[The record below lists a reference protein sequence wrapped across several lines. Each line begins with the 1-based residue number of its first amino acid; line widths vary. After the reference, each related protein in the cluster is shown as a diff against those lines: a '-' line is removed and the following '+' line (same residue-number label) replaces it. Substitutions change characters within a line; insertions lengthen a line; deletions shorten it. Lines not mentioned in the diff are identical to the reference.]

1 MEFDLLKAFCQLAKS
16 SNYRLASE
24 QLYITQSA
32 LTKKIQRLESNIGA
46 SLFSR
51 GRNGAEL
58 THAGKTLLADAQR
71 LVDSMQAFEQ
81 LSGSVIN
88 GTEGHLSIGF
98 GVSTY
103 HEAPKLIAAYKK
115 QQPNVRITLNDT
127 PSKQQTDGLLSH
139 ELDISFNRIPSSSD
153 LNSLTLFGDSLVLA
167 IHKDLL
173 KQVPNKGQ
181 LLYKGQLLCELPK
194 WPYLK
199 LAQHRGPGLDKQIQQ
214 YCLANNLD
222 LSKTQEADD
231 ILTLLALVSA
241 NIGFTIV
248 PSSAQQIS
256 NTKVEF
262 ITLQGEHAT
271 WPVGLIWNG
280 ESENPLRDRF
290 VKFVAKQIGSSLY
303 VSDSF

>member
-16 SNYRLASE
+16 GNYRLASE

-51 GRNGAEL
+51 GRHGAEL
-58 THAGKTLLADAQR
+58 THAGKTLLAEAQR
-71 LVDSMQAFEQ
+71 LVHSMQAFEQ
-81 LSGSVIN
+81 LSGSVVN
-88 GTEGHLSIGF
+88 GTQGHLNIGF

-103 HEAPKLIAAYKK
+103 HEAPKLIAAYK
-115 QQPNVRITLNDT
+115 QQYPEVHVTLNDT
-127 PSKQQTDGLLSH
+127 PSKQQTDELLSH
-139 ELDISFNRIPSSSD
+139 ELDISFNRIPDSSD
-153 LNSLTLFGDSLVLA
+153 LENLTLFNDSLVIA

-173 KQVPNKGQ
+173 KQAQGKAQV
-181 LLYKGQLLCELPK
+181 LSELSE

-199 LAQHRGPGLDKQIQQ
+199 LAQHRGPGLDRQIQQ
-214 YCLANNLD
+214 YCLANKID

-248 PSSAQQIS
+248 PSSAQFIS
-256 NTKVEF
+256 NTDVEF
-262 ITLQGEHAT
+262 IALEGEHAT

-280 ESENPLRDRF
+280 DSENPLRD
-290 VKFVAKQIGSSLY
+290 KFVEFVADQKGN
-303 VSDSF
+303 

>member
-16 SNYRLASE
+16 GNYRLASE

-32 LTKKIQRLESNIGA
+32 LTKKIQRLESNIGT

-81 LSGSVIN
+81 LSGSVVN
-88 GTEGHLSIGF
+88 GTQGHLNIGF

-103 HEAPKLIAAYKK
+103 HEAPKLIAAYKQ
-115 QQPNVRITLNDT
+115 QQPNVHVTLNDA
-127 PSKQQTDGLLSH
+127 PSKQQTDELLTH
-139 ELDISFNRIPSSSD
+139 ELDISFNRIASSSD
-153 LNSLTLFGDSLVLA
+153 LNSLTLFDDSLVIA

-173 KQVPNKGQ
+173 KQVPNKDQ
-181 LLYKGQLLCELPK
+181 VLSELPK

-256 NTKVEF
+256 NTNVEF
-262 ITLQGEHAT
+262 IALQGEHAT
-271 WPVGLIWNG
+271 WPVGLIWN
-280 ESENPLRDRF
+280 EQSENPLRDRF
-290 VKFVAKQIGSSLY
+290 VEFVAKQVGSGL
-303 VSDSF
+303 

>member
-16 SNYRLASE
+16 GNYRLASE

-58 THAGKTLLADAQR
+58 THAGKTLLAEAQR
-71 LVDSMQAFEQ
+71 LVDSMQAFQQ
-81 LSGSVIN
+81 LSGSVVN
-88 GTEGHLSIGF
+88 GTQGHLNIGF

-103 HEAPKLIAAYKK
+103 HEAPKLIAAYK
-115 QQPNVRITLNDT
+115 QQYPEVHVTLNDT
-127 PSKQQTDGLLSH
+127 PSKQQKDELLSH
-139 ELDISFNRIPSSSD
+139 ELDISFNRIPDSSD
-153 LNSLTLFGDSLVLA
+153 LNSLTLFDDSLVIA

-173 KQVPNKGQ
+173 KQAPNKDQ
-181 LLYKGQLLCELPK
+181 VLCELPK

-262 ITLQGEHAT
+262 IALQGKHAT

-280 ESENPLRDRF
+280 ESGNPLRDRF
-290 VKFVAKQIGSSLY
+290 VDFVAKQIGSSL
-303 VSDSF
+303 

>member
-16 SNYRLASE
+16 GNYRLASE

-58 THAGKTLLADAQR
+58 THAGKTLLAEAQR
-71 LVDSMQAFEQ
+71 LVHSMQAFEQ
-81 LSGSVIN
+81 LSDSVVN
-88 GTEGHLSIGF
+88 GTQGHLNIGF

-103 HEAPKLIAAYKK
+103 HEAPKLIATYK
-115 QQPNVRITLNDT
+115 QQYPDVHITLNDT
-127 PSKQQTDGLLSH
+127 PSKQQTDELSSH
-139 ELDISFNRIPSSSD
+139 DLDISFNRIPESSD
-153 LNSLTLFGDSLVLA
+153 LESLTLFNDSLVVA

-173 KQVPNKGQ
+173 KQAPSKNLVVS
-181 LLYKGQLLCELPK
+181 ELSK

-199 LAQHRGPGLDKQIQQ
+199 LTQHRGPGLDRQIQQ
-214 YCLANNLD
+214 YCLANKID

-248 PSSAQQIS
+248 PNSAQFIS
-256 NTKVEF
+256 NTDVAF
-262 ITLQGEHAT
+262 IALEGEYAT

-280 ESENPLRDRF
+280 KSENPLRDRF
-290 VKFVAKQIGSSLY
+290 VEFVANQKEN
-303 VSDSF
+303 

>member
-16 SNYRLASE
+16 GNYRLASE

-32 LTKKIQRLESNIGA
+32 LTKKIQRLESNIGT

-58 THAGKTLLADAQR
+58 THAGKTLLPEAQH
-71 LVDSMQAFEQ
+71 LVHSMQAFEQ
-81 LSGSVIN
+81 LSGSVVN
-88 GTEGHLSIGF
+88 GTQGHLNIGF

-103 HEAPKLIAAYKK
+103 HEAPKLIAAYK
-115 QQPNVRITLNDT
+115 QQYPDVHITLNDT
-127 PSKQQTDGLLSH
+127 PSKQQTDELLSH
-139 ELDISFNRIPSSSD
+139 DLDISFNRIPSSSN
-153 LNSLTLFGDSLVLA
+153 LESLTLFNDSLVIA

-173 KQVPNKGQ
+173 KQAANKDQ
-181 LLYKGQLLCELPK
+181 VISELAK

-199 LAQHRGPGLDKQIQQ
+199 LTQHRGPGLDKQIQQ
-214 YCLANNLD
+214 YCIANNIY
-222 LSKTQEADD
+222 LSKTQEAND

-248 PSSAQQIS
+248 PSSAQYIS
-256 NTKVEF
+256 NTNVEF
-262 ITLQGEHAT
+262 IALQGEHAT
-271 WPVGLIWNG
+271 WPIGLIWNG

-290 VKFVAKQIGSSLY
+290 VEFVAKQIESSL
-303 VSDSF
+303 

>member
-16 SNYRLASE
+16 GNYRLASE

-58 THAGKTLLADAQR
+58 THAGKTLLAEAQR
-71 LVDSMQAFEQ
+71 LVHSMQAFEQ
-81 LSGSVIN
+81 LSGSVVN
-88 GTEGHLSIGF
+88 GTQGHFNIGF

-103 HEAPKLIAAYKK
+103 HEAPKLIAAYK
-115 QQPNVRITLNDT
+115 QQYPDVHVTLNDT
-127 PSKQQTDGLLSH
+127 PSKQQTDELLSN
-139 ELDISFNRIPSSSD
+139 ELDISFNRILDSSD
-153 LNSLTLFGDSLVLA
+153 LESLTLFNDSLVIA

-173 KQVPNKGQ
+173 KQAPSKDQV
-181 LLYKGQLLCELPK
+181 LFELSK

-199 LAQHRGPGLDKQIQQ
+199 LAQHRGPGLDRQIQQ
-214 YCLANNLD
+214 YCISNKID

-241 NIGFTIV
+241 NIGFTII
-248 PSSAQQIS
+248 PSSAQYIS
-256 NTKVEF
+256 NTDVEF
-262 ITLQGEHAT
+262 IALEGEHAT

-280 ESENPLRDRF
+280 ESKNPLRDRF
-290 VKFVAKQIGSSLY
+290 VEFVADQKEN
-303 VSDSF
+303 

>member
-16 SNYRLASE
+16 GNYRLASE

-32 LTKKIQRLESNIGA
+32 LTKKVQRLESNIGT

-58 THAGKTLLADAQR
+58 THAGKTLLPEAQR

-81 LSGSVIN
+81 LSGSVVN
-88 GTEGHLSIGF
+88 GTEGHLNIGF

-115 QQPNVRITLNDT
+115 QQPNVHITLNDT
-127 PSKQQTDGLLSH
+127 PSKQQTDELLTH
-139 ELDISFNRIPSSSD
+139 ELDISFNRIPSSSA
-153 LNSLTLFGDSLVLA
+153 LNSLTLFDDSLVIA

-173 KQVPNKGQ
+173 NQVPNKDQ
-181 LLYKGQLLCELPK
+181 VLCELPK

-214 YCLANNLD
+214 YCLANHLD

-256 NTKVEF
+256 NTNVEF
-262 ITLQGEHAT
+262 IALQGEHAT

-280 ESENPLRDRF
+280 QSENPLRDRF
-290 VKFVAKQIGSSLY
+290 VEFAAKQIGSCL
-303 VSDSF
+303 

>member
-16 SNYRLASE
+16 GNYRLASE

-58 THAGKTLLADAQR
+58 THAGKTLLAEAQR
-71 LVDSMQAFEQ
+71 LVHSMQAFEQ
-81 LSGSVIN
+81 LSGSVVN
-88 GTEGHLSIGF
+88 GTQGHLNIGF

-103 HEAPKLIAAYKK
+103 HEAPKLIAAYK
-115 QQPNVRITLNDT
+115 QQYSDVHITLNDT
-127 PSKQQTDGLLSH
+127 PSKQQTDELSNH
-139 ELDISFNRIPSSSD
+139 ELDISFNRIPESSD
-153 LNSLTLFGDSLVLA
+153 LESLTLFNDSLVVA

-173 KQVPNKGQ
+173 KQTPSKTRIVS
-181 LLYKGQLLCELPK
+181 ELSK

-199 LAQHRGPGLDKQIQQ
+199 LAQHRGPGLDRQIQQ
-214 YCLANNLD
+214 YCLANKID

-248 PSSAQQIS
+248 PSSAQFIS
-256 NTKVEF
+256 NTDVEF
-262 ITLQGEHAT
+262 ITLEGEYAT

-280 ESENPLRDRF
+280 ESENLLRDRF
-290 VKFVAKQIGSSLY
+290 VEFVADQ
-303 VSDSF
+303 VESDS

>member
-1 MEFDLLKAFCQLAKS
+1 MEFDLLRAFCQLAKS
-16 SNYRLASE
+16 GNYRLASE

-71 LVDSMQAFEQ
+71 LVDSMQAFQQ
-81 LSGSVIN
+81 LSGSVVN
-88 GTEGHLSIGF
+88 GTEGHLNIGF

-115 QQPNVRITLNDT
+115 QQPNVHITLNDT
-127 PSKQQTDGLLSH
+127 PSKQQTDELLSH
-139 ELDISFNRIPSSSD
+139 ELDISYNRIPSSSD
-153 LNSLTLFGDSLVLA
+153 LNSLTLFDDYLVIA

-173 KQVPNKGQ
+173 KQVPNKDQ
-181 LLYKGQLLCELPK
+181 VLCELPK

-214 YCLANNLD
+214 YCLANDLD

-256 NTKVEF
+256 NTEVEF
-262 ITLQGEHAT
+262 IALQGEHAT

-280 ESENPLRDRF
+280 QSENPLRDRF
-290 VKFVAKQIGSSLY
+290 LEFVAKQSEI
-303 VSDSF
+303 

>member
-16 SNYRLASE
+16 GNYRMASE

-58 THAGKTLLADAQR
+58 THAGKTLLPEAQR
-71 LVDSMQAFEQ
+71 LVHSMQAFEQ
-81 LSGSVIN
+81 LSGSVVN
-88 GTEGHLSIGF
+88 GTQGHLNIGF
-98 GVSTY
+98 GVSNY
-103 HEAPKLIAAYKK
+103 HEAPKLIAAYK
-115 QQPNVRITLNDT
+115 QQYPDVHITLNDT
-127 PSKQQTDGLLSH
+127 PSKQQTDELLSH
-139 ELDISFNRIPSSSD
+139 ELDISFNRIPDASD
-153 LNSLTLFGDSLVLA
+153 LKSLTLFNDSLVIA
-167 IHKDLL
+167 VHKDIL
-173 KQVPNKGQ
+173 KQAPGNDQV
-181 LLYKGQLLCELPK
+181 LFELSK

-199 LAQHRGPGLDKQIQQ
+199 LAQHRGPGLDRQIQQ
-214 YCLANNLD
+214 YCLANKID

-248 PSSAQQIS
+248 PSSAQYIS
-256 NTKVEF
+256 NTDVEF
-262 ITLQGEHAT
+262 IALEGEHAT

-280 ESENPLRDRF
+280 ESDNPLRDRF
-290 VKFVAKQIGSSLY
+290 VEFVAHQKGN
-303 VSDSF
+303 

>member
-16 SNYRLASE
+16 GNYRLASE
-24 QLYITQSA
+24 QLYITQPA

-58 THAGKTLLADAQR
+58 THAGKTLLVEAQR

-81 LSGSVIN
+81 LSGSVVS
-88 GTEGHLSIGF
+88 GTEGYLNIGF

-103 HEAPKLIAAYKK
+103 HEAPKLIAAYKQ
-115 QQPNVRITLNDT
+115 QQPNVHITLNDT
-127 PSKQQTDGLLSH
+127 PSKQQTDELLSH
-139 ELDISFNRIPSSSD
+139 DLDISFNRIPDTSD
-153 LNSLTLFGDSLVLA
+153 LESLTLFDDSLVIA

-173 KQVPNKGQ
+173 KQAPNKGQ
-181 LLYKGQLLCELPK
+181 LLSELPK

-199 LAQHRGPGLDKQIQQ
+199 LAQHRGPGLDRQIQQ
-214 YCLANNLD
+214 YCLANHLD
-222 LSKTQEADD
+222 LSKAQEADD

-280 ESENPLRDRF
+280 ERENPLRDRF
-290 VKFVAKQIGSSLY
+290 VEFVAKQVGSSL
-303 VSDSF
+303 

>member
-16 SNYRLASE
+16 GNYRLASE
-24 QLYITQSA
+24 QLYVTQSA

-58 THAGKTLLADAQR
+58 THAGKTLLPEAQR
-71 LVDSMQAFEQ
+71 LVYSMQAFEQ
-81 LSGSVIN
+81 LSGSVVK
-88 GTEGHLSIGF
+88 GTQGHLNIGF

-103 HEAPKLIAAYKK
+103 HEAPKLIAAYK
-115 QQPNVRITLNDT
+115 QQYPEVHITLNDT
-127 PSKQQTDGLLSH
+127 PSKQQTEELLSH
-139 ELDISFNRIPSSSD
+139 ELDISFNRIPDSTD
-153 LNSLTLFGDSLVLA
+153 LDSLTLFNDSLVIA

-173 KQVPNKGQ
+173 KQAQGKAQV
-181 LLYKGQLLCELPK
+181 LSELSK

-199 LAQHRGPGLDKQIQQ
+199 LAQHRGPGLDRQIQQ
-214 YCLANNLD
+214 YCLANKID

-248 PSSAQQIS
+248 PSSAQFIS
-256 NTKVEF
+256 NTDVEF
-262 ITLQGEHAT
+262 IALEGEYGT

-290 VKFVAKQIGSSLY
+290 VEFVADQKGN
-303 VSDSF
+303 

>member
-16 SNYRLASE
+16 GNYRLASE

-32 LTKKIQRLESNIGA
+32 LTKKIQRLESNIGT

-58 THAGKTLLADAQR
+58 THAGKTLLAEAQR
-71 LVDSMQAFEQ
+71 LVYSMHAFEQ
-81 LSGSVIN
+81 LSGSVVN
-88 GTEGHLSIGF
+88 GTEGHLNIGF

-103 HEAPKLIAAYKK
+103 HEAPKLIAAYKQ
-115 QQPNVRITLNDT
+115 QQPNVHITLNDP
-127 PSKQQTDGLLSH
+127 PSKQQTDELLTH

-153 LNSLTLFGDSLVLA
+153 LNSLTLFDDCLVIA

-173 KQVPNKGQ
+173 KQAQNKDQ
-181 LLYKGQLLCELPK
+181 LLSELPK

-256 NTKVEF
+256 NTQVEF
-262 ITLQGEHAT
+262 IALQGEHAT

-290 VKFVAKQIGSSLY
+290 VEFVAKQSEI
-303 VSDSF
+303 

>member
-16 SNYRLASE
+16 GNYRLASE

-58 THAGKTLLADAQR
+58 THAGKTLLAEAQR
-71 LVDSMQAFEQ
+71 LVHSMQAFEQ
-81 LSGSVIN
+81 LSGSVVN
-88 GTEGHLSIGF
+88 GTQGHLNIGF

-103 HEAPKLIAAYKK
+103 HEAPKLIAAYK
-115 QQPNVRITLNDT
+115 QRYPDVHVTLNDT
-127 PSKQQTDGLLSH
+127 PSKQQTDELLSH
-139 ELDISFNRIPSSSD
+139 DLDISFNRIPESSN
-153 LNSLTLFGDSLVLA
+153 LESLTLFNESLVVA

-173 KQVPNKGQ
+173 QQAPELSSNPNQ
-181 LLYKGQLLCELPK
+181 AISELSK

-214 YCLANNLD
+214 YCLANNID
-222 LSKTQEADD
+222 LSKAQEADD

-248 PSSAQQIS
+248 PNSAQFIS
-256 NTKVEF
+256 NTDVEF
-262 ITLQGEHAT
+262 IALEGEYAT

-280 ESENPLRDRF
+280 NSENTLRDRF
-290 VKFVAKQIGSSLY
+290 VEFVVEQR
-303 VSDSF
+303 

>member
-16 SNYRLASE
+16 GNYRLASE
-24 QLYITQSA
+24 QLYVTQSA

-58 THAGKTLLADAQR
+58 THAGKTLLPEAQR
-71 LVDSMQAFEQ
+71 LVHSMQAFEQ
-81 LSGSVIN
+81 LSGSVVK
-88 GTEGHLSIGF
+88 GTQGHLNIGF
-98 GVSTY
+98 GVSNY
-103 HEAPKLIAAYKK
+103 HEAPKLIAAYK
-115 QQPNVRITLNDT
+115 QQYPNVHVTLNDT
-127 PSKQQTDGLLSH
+127 PSKQQTDELLSYD
-139 ELDISFNRIPSSSD
+139 LDISFNRIPDSSD
-153 LNSLTLFGDSLVLA
+153 LENLTLFDDSLVIA

-173 KQVPNKGQ
+173 KQAPELSSNKPSQ
-181 LLYKGQLLCELPK
+181 AISELSE

-214 YCLANNLD
+214 YCIANNID

-248 PSSAQQIS
+248 PSSAQFIS
-256 NTKVEF
+256 NTDVEF
-262 ITLQGEHAT
+262 IALQGEHAT

-290 VKFVAKQIGSSLY
+290 VAFVADQKQN
-303 VSDSF
+303 

>member
-16 SNYRLASE
+16 GNYRLASE

-71 LVDSMQAFEQ
+71 VVDSMQTFEQ
-81 LSGSVIN
+81 LSGSVVN
-88 GTEGHLSIGF
+88 GTEGHLNIGF

-103 HEAPKLIAAYKK
+103 HKAPKMIAAYKQ

-127 PSKQQTDGLLSH
+127 PSKQQTDELLSH
-139 ELDISFNRIPSSSD
+139 ELAISFNRIPCSPV
-153 LNSLTLFGDSLVLA
+153 LKSLTLFDDSLVIA

-173 KQVPNKGQ
+173 KQAPSKA
-181 LLYKGQLLCELPK
+181 LIISELAK

-262 ITLQGEHAT
+262 IALQGEHAT

-290 VKFVAKQIGSSLY
+290 LEFVAKQVRSGL
-303 VSDSF
+303 

>member
-16 SNYRLASE
+16 GNYRLASE
-24 QLYITQSA
+24 PLYITQSA
-32 LTKKIQRLESNIGA
+32 LTKKIQRLESNIGT

-81 LSGSVIN
+81 LSGSVVN
-88 GTEGHLSIGF
+88 GTEGHLNIGF

-115 QQPNVRITLNDT
+115 QQPNVHITLNDA
-127 PSKQQTDGLLSH
+127 PSKQQTDELLSH
-139 ELDISFNRIPSSSD
+139 ELDISFNRIPNSSD
-153 LNSLTLFGDSLVLA
+153 LNSLTLFDDYLVIA

-173 KQVPNKGQ
+173 NQAQNKDQ
-181 LLYKGQLLCELPK
+181 LLSELPK

-256 NTKVEF
+256 NTNVEF
-262 ITLQGEHAT
+262 IALQGEHAT

-280 ESENPLRDRF
+280 ENENPLRDRF
-290 VKFVAKQIGSSLY
+290 VEFVAKQIGSSL
-303 VSDSF
+303 

>member
-1 MEFDLLKAFCQLAKS
+1 MEFDLLKAFCQLARS
-16 SNYRLASE
+16 GNYRLASE

-81 LSGSVIN
+81 LSGSVVN
-88 GTEGHLSIGF
+88 GTEGHLNIGF

-103 HEAPKLIAAYKK
+103 HKAPKMIAAYKQ

-127 PSKQQTDGLLSH
+127 PSKQQTDELLSH
-139 ELDISFNRIPSSSD
+139 ELDISFNRIPCSPV
-153 LNSLTLFGDSLVLA
+153 LNSLTLFDDSLVIA

-173 KQVPNKGQ
+173 KQAPSKA
-181 LLYKGQLLCELPK
+181 LIISELAK

-231 ILTLLALVSA
+231 ILTLLTLVSA

-262 ITLQGEHAT
+262 IALQGEHAT

-290 VKFVAKQIGSSLY
+290 LEFMAKQSEI
-303 VSDSF
+303 

>member
-16 SNYRLASE
+16 GNYRLASE

-58 THAGKTLLADAQR
+58 THAGKTLLTDAQR

-81 LSGSVIN
+81 LSGSVVN
-88 GTEGHLSIGF
+88 GTEGHLNIGF

-103 HEAPKLIAAYKK
+103 HEAPKLIAAYKN

-127 PSKQQTDGLLSH
+127 PSKQQTDELLSH
-139 ELDISFNRIPSSSD
+139 ELDISFNRIPSTSD
-153 LNSLTLFGDSLVLA
+153 LNSLTLFDDYLVIA

-173 KQVPNKGQ
+173 NQAPNKGQ
-181 LLYKGQLLCELPK
+181 LMSELPK

-256 NTKVEF
+256 NTNVEF
-262 ITLQGEHAT
+262 IALQGEHAT

-280 ESENPLRDRF
+280 ESDNPLRDRF
-290 VKFVAKQIGSSLY
+290 VEFVAKQVGNGL
-303 VSDSF
+303 

>member
-16 SNYRLASE
+16 GNYRLASE

-58 THAGKTLLADAQR
+58 THAGKTLLAEAQR
-71 LVDSMQAFEQ
+71 LVHSMQAFEQ
-81 LSGSVIN
+81 LSGSVVN
-88 GTEGHLSIGF
+88 GTQGHLNIGF

-103 HEAPKLIAAYKK
+103 HEAPKLIAAYK
-115 QQPNVRITLNDT
+115 QQYPEVHVTLNDT
-127 PSKQQTDGLLSH
+127 PSKQQTDELLSH
-139 ELDISFNRIPSSSD
+139 ELDISFNRIPDSTD
-153 LNSLTLFGDSLVLA
+153 LKSLTLFNDSLVIA
-167 IHKDLL
+167 VHKDLL
-173 KQVPNKGQ
+173 KQAPSKDQ
-181 LLYKGQLLCELPK
+181 ITSELAK

-214 YCLANNLD
+214 YCLANKID

-248 PSSAQQIS
+248 PSSAQYIS
-256 NTKVEF
+256 NTDVEF
-262 ITLQGEHAT
+262 IALQGEHAT

-290 VKFVAKQIGSSLY
+290 VEFVADQKEN
-303 VSDSF
+303 

>member
-16 SNYRLASE
+16 GNYRLASE

-58 THAGKTLLADAQR
+58 THAGKTLLAEAQR
-71 LVDSMQAFEQ
+71 LVHSMQAFEQ
-81 LSGSVIN
+81 LSGSVVN
-88 GTEGHLSIGF
+88 GTQGHLNIGF

-103 HEAPKLIAAYKK
+103 HEAPKLIAAYK
-115 QQPNVRITLNDT
+115 QQYPEVHVTLNDT
-127 PSKQQTDGLLSH
+127 PSKQQTDELLSH
-139 ELDISFNRIPSSSD
+139 ELDISFNRIPDSTD
-153 LNSLTLFGDSLVLA
+153 LKSLTLFNDSLVIA
-167 IHKDLL
+167 VHKDLL
-173 KQVPNKGQ
+173 KQAPSKDQ
-181 LLYKGQLLCELPK
+181 ITSELAK

-199 LAQHRGPGLDKQIQQ
+199 LAQHRGPGLDKQIRQ
-214 YCLANNLD
+214 YCLANKID
-222 LSKTQEADD
+222 LSKAQEADD

-248 PSSAQQIS
+248 PSSAQFIS
-256 NTKVEF
+256 NTDVEF
-262 ITLQGEHAT
+262 ITLEGEYAT

-280 ESENPLRDRF
+280 KSENPLRDRF
-290 VKFVAKQIGSSLY
+290 VVFVVAQR
-303 VSDSF
+303 

>member
-16 SNYRLASE
+16 GNYRLASE

-58 THAGKTLLADAQR
+58 THAGKTLLAEAQR
-71 LVDSMQAFEQ
+71 LVHSMQAFEQ
-81 LSGSVIN
+81 LSGSVVN
-88 GTEGHLSIGF
+88 GTQGHLNIGF

-103 HEAPKLIAAYKK
+103 HEAPKLIAAYK
-115 QQPNVRITLNDT
+115 QRHSDVHITLNDT
-127 PSKQQTDGLLSH
+127 PSKQQTDELSNH
-139 ELDISFNRIPSSSD
+139 ELDISFNRIPESSD
-153 LNSLTLFGDSLVLA
+153 LESLTLFNDSLVIA

-173 KQVPNKGQ
+173 KQAPSKNLVVS
-181 LLYKGQLLCELPK
+181 ELSK

-199 LAQHRGPGLDKQIQQ
+199 LAQHRGPGLDRQIQQ
-214 YCLANNLD
+214 YCLANKID

-248 PSSAQQIS
+248 PSSAQFIS
-256 NTKVEF
+256 NTDVEF
-262 ITLQGEHAT
+262 ITLEGEHAT

-290 VKFVAKQIGSSLY
+290 VEFVADQK
-303 VSDSF
+303 

>member
-16 SNYRLASE
+16 GNYRLASE

-58 THAGKTLLADAQR
+58 THAGKTLLAEAQR
-71 LVDSMQAFEQ
+71 LVHSMQAFEQ
-81 LSGSVIN
+81 LSGSVVN
-88 GTEGHLSIGF
+88 GTQGHLNIGF

-103 HEAPKLIAAYKK
+103 HEAPKLIAAYKQ
-115 QQPNVRITLNDT
+115 QQPNVHITLNDT
-127 PSKQQTDGLLSH
+127 PSKQQTDELLSH
-139 ELDISFNRIPSSSD
+139 ELDISFNRIPNSVG
-153 LNSLTLFGDSLVLA
+153 LESLTLFNDSLVVA
-167 IHKDLL
+167 IHQDLL
-173 KQVPNKGQ
+173 KQAPSKDQ
-181 LLYKGQLLCELPK
+181 IISELAK

-199 LAQHRGPGLDKQIQQ
+199 LAQHRGPGLDRQIQQ
-214 YCLANNLD
+214 YCLANKID
-222 LSKTQEADD
+222 LSKTQEAYD

-248 PSSAQQIS
+248 PSSAQFIS
-256 NTKVEF
+256 NTDVEF
-262 ITLQGEHAT
+262 IALEGEYGT

-290 VKFVAKQIGSSLY
+290 VEFVAHQK
-303 VSDSF
+303 

>member
-16 SNYRLASE
+16 GNYRLASE

-58 THAGKTLLADAQR
+58 THAGKTLLAEAQR
-71 LVDSMQAFEQ
+71 LVHSMQAFEQ
-81 LSGSVIN
+81 LSGSVVK
-88 GTEGHLSIGF
+88 GTQGHLNIGF

-103 HEAPKLIAAYKK
+103 HEAPKLIAAYK
-115 QQPNVRITLNDT
+115 QQYSDVHITLNDT
-127 PSKQQTDGLLSH
+127 PSKQQTDELLNH
-139 ELDISFNRIPSSSD
+139 ELDISFNRIPESSD
-153 LNSLTLFGDSLVLA
+153 LESLTLFNDSLVVA

-173 KQVPNKGQ
+173 KQAPELSSNPNQ
-181 LLYKGQLLCELPK
+181 AISELSK

-214 YCLANNLD
+214 YCLANNID
-222 LSKTQEADD
+222 LSKAQEADD

-248 PSSAQQIS
+248 PSSAQFIS
-256 NTKVEF
+256 NTDVEF
-262 ITLQGEHAT
+262 IALEGEYAT

-280 ESENPLRDRF
+280 NSENPLRDRF
-290 VKFVAKQIGSSLY
+290 VEFVVEQKES
-303 VSDSF
+303 

>member
-16 SNYRLASE
+16 GNYRLASE

-58 THAGKTLLADAQR
+58 TLAGKTLLADAQR
-71 LVDSMQAFEQ
+71 LVHSMQAFEQ
-81 LSGSVIN
+81 LSGSVVN
-88 GTEGHLSIGF
+88 GTQGHLNIGF

-103 HEAPKLIAAYKK
+103 HEAPKLIAAYKQ
-115 QQPNVRITLNDT
+115 QQPDVHITLNDT
-127 PSKQQTDGLLSH
+127 PSKQQTDELLIH
-139 ELDISFNRIPSSSD
+139 ELDISFNRIPDSSD
-153 LNSLTLFGDSLVLA
+153 LESLTLFSDSLVIA
-167 IHKDLL
+167 VHKDLF
-173 KQVPNKGQ
+173 KQAPSKTRIVS
-181 LLYKGQLLCELPK
+181 ELSK

-199 LAQHRGPGLDKQIQQ
+199 LTQHRGPGLDGQIQQ
-214 YCLANNLD
+214 YCLANKID

-231 ILTLLALVSA
+231 ILTLLVLVSA

-248 PSSAQQIS
+248 PSSAQFIS
-256 NTKVEF
+256 NTDVEF
-262 ITLQGEHAT
+262 IALQGEHAT

-290 VKFVAKQIGSSLY
+290 VEFVTDQKEN
-303 VSDSF
+303 

>member
-16 SNYRLASE
+16 GNYRLASG

-51 GRNGAEL
+51 GRNGAEM
-58 THAGKTLLADAQR
+58 TQAGKTLLPEAQR
-71 LVDSMQAFEQ
+71 LVHSMQAFEQ
-81 LSGSVIN
+81 LSGSVVN
-88 GTEGHLSIGF
+88 GTQGHLNIGF

-103 HEAPKLIAAYKK
+103 HEAPKLIAAYK
-115 QQPNVRITLNDT
+115 QQYPDVHITLNDT
-127 PSKQQTDGLLSH
+127 PSKQQKDDLLSH
-139 ELDISFNRIPSSSD
+139 ELDISFNRIPKSSD
-153 LNSLTLFGDSLVLA
+153 LESLTLFNDSLVIA
-167 IHKDLL
+167 VHKDLL
-173 KQVPNKGQ
+173 KQAPNKGQ
-181 LLYKGQLLCELPK
+181 LLSELPK

-214 YCLANNLD
+214 YCLANNID

-248 PSSAQQIS
+248 PSSAQYIS
-256 NTKVEF
+256 NTNVEF
-262 ITLQGEHAT
+262 IALEGEHAT

-290 VKFVAKQIGSSLY
+290 VEFVDNKRENQARR
-303 VSDSF
+303 

>member
-16 SNYRLASE
+16 GNYRLASE

-81 LSGSVIN
+81 LSGSVVN
-88 GTEGHLSIGF
+88 GTEGHLNIGF

-103 HEAPKLIAAYKK
+103 HEAPKMIAAYKQ

-127 PSKQQTDGLLSH
+127 PSKQQKDELLSH
-139 ELDISFNRIPSSSD
+139 ELDISFNRIPDSSV
-153 LNSLTLFGDSLVLA
+153 LNSLTLFDDSLVIA

-173 KQVPNKGQ
+173 KQAPSKA
-181 LLYKGQLLCELPK
+181 LIISELAK

-214 YCLANNLD
+214 YCIANNIE

-262 ITLQGEHAT
+262 IALQGEHAT

-290 VKFVAKQIGSSLY
+290 VEFVAQQVGSSL
-303 VSDSF
+303 

>member
-16 SNYRLASE
+16 GNYRLASE

-81 LSGSVIN
+81 LSGSVVN
-88 GTEGHLSIGF
+88 GTQGHLNIGF

-103 HEAPKLIAAYKK
+103 HEAPKLIAAYKQ
-115 QQPNVRITLNDT
+115 QQPNVHVTLNDT
-127 PSKQQTDGLLSH
+127 PSKQQTDELLTH

-153 LNSLTLFGDSLVLA
+153 LNSLTLFDDSLVIA

-173 KQVPNKGQ
+173 KQVPNKDQ
-181 LLYKGQLLCELPK
+181 LLSELPK

-199 LAQHRGPGLDKQIQQ
+199 LTQHRGPGLDRQIQQ
-214 YCLANNLD
+214 YCLANHLD
-222 LSKTQEADD
+222 LSKAQEADD

-256 NTKVEF
+256 NTNVEF
-262 ITLQGEHAT
+262 IALQGEHAT

-280 ESENPLRDRF
+280 QSENPLRDRF
-290 VKFVAKQIGSSLY
+290 LEFVAKQSEI
-303 VSDSF
+303 

>member
-16 SNYRLASE
+16 GNYRLASE

-32 LTKKIQRLESNIGA
+32 LTKKIQRLESNIGT

-58 THAGKTLLADAQR
+58 THAGKTLLAEAQR
-71 LVDSMQAFEQ
+71 LVYSMHAFEQ
-81 LSGSVIN
+81 LSGSVVN
-88 GTEGHLSIGF
+88 GTEGHLNIGF

-103 HEAPKLIAAYKK
+103 HEAPKLIAAYK
-115 QQPNVRITLNDT
+115 QQQQNVHITLNDT
-127 PSKQQTDGLLSH
+127 PSKQQTDELLTH
-139 ELDISFNRIPSSSD
+139 ELDISFNRIPSASA
-153 LNSLTLFGDSLVLA
+153 LNSLTLFDDSLVIA

-173 KQVPNKGQ
+173 KQVPNKDQ
-181 LLYKGQLLCELPK
+181 VLFELPK

-256 NTKVEF
+256 NTEVEF
-262 ITLQGEHAT
+262 IALQGEHAT

-280 ESENPLRDRF
+280 QSENPLRDKF
-290 VKFVAKQIGSSLY
+290 VEFVAKQSEIEAKR
-303 VSDSF
+303 

>member
-16 SNYRLASE
+16 GNYRLASE

-58 THAGKTLLADAQR
+58 THAGKTLLAEAQR
-71 LVDSMQAFEQ
+71 LVHSMQAFEQ
-81 LSGSVIN
+81 LSGSVVN
-88 GTEGHLSIGF
+88 GTQGHLNIGF

-103 HEAPKLIAAYKK
+103 HEAPKLIAAYK
-115 QQPNVRITLNDT
+115 QQYSDVHITLNDT
-127 PSKQQTDGLLSH
+127 PSKQQTDELLNH
-139 ELDISFNRIPSSSD
+139 ELDISFNRIPDTSD
-153 LNSLTLFGDSLVLA
+153 LDSLTLFNDSLVIA

-173 KQVPNKGQ
+173 KQAPSKTRIVS
-181 LLYKGQLLCELPK
+181 ELSK

-199 LAQHRGPGLDKQIQQ
+199 LAQHRGPGLDRQIQQ
-214 YCLANNLD
+214 YCLANKID

-248 PSSAQQIS
+248 PSSAQFIS
-256 NTKVEF
+256 NTDVEF
-262 ITLQGEHAT
+262 IALEGEHAT
-271 WPVGLIWNG
+271 WPVGLIWNRK
-280 ESENPLRDRF
+280 SENPLRDRF
-290 VKFVAKQIGSSLY
+290 VEFVAHQK
-303 VSDSF
+303 

>member
-16 SNYRLASE
+16 GNYRLASE

-81 LSGSVIN
+81 LSGSVVN
-88 GTEGHLSIGF
+88 GTEGHLNIGF

-115 QQPNVRITLNDT
+115 QQPNVHITLNDT
-127 PSKQQTDGLLSH
+127 PSKQQTDELLTH

-153 LNSLTLFGDSLVLA
+153 LNSLTLFDDSLVIA

-173 KQVPNKGQ
+173 KQVPNKDQ
-181 LLYKGQLLCELPK
+181 LLSELPK

-199 LAQHRGPGLDKQIQQ
+199 LTQHRGPGLDRQIQQ
-214 YCLANNLD
+214 YCLANHLD
-222 LSKTQEADD
+222 LSKAQEADD

-256 NTKVEF
+256 NTEVEF
-262 ITLQGEHAT
+262 IALQGEHAT

-280 ESENPLRDRF
+280 QSENPLRDRF
-290 VKFVAKQIGSSLY
+290 LEFVAKQSEI
-303 VSDSF
+303 

>member
-16 SNYRLASE
+16 GNYRLASE
-24 QLYITQSA
+24 QLCITQSA
-32 LTKKIQRLESNIGA
+32 LTKKIQRLESNIGT

-58 THAGKTLLADAQR
+58 THAGKTLLVEAQR
-71 LVDSMQAFEQ
+71 LVHSMQAFEQ
-81 LSGSVIN
+81 LSGSVVN
-88 GTEGHLSIGF
+88 GTQGHLNIGF

-103 HEAPKLIAAYKK
+103 HEAPKLIAAYK
-115 QQPNVRITLNDT
+115 QQYPDVHVTLNDT
-127 PSKQQTDGLLSH
+127 PSKQQTDELLSH
-139 ELDISFNRIPSSSD
+139 ELDISFNRIPNSTD
-153 LNSLTLFGDSLVLA
+153 LDSLTLFNDSLVIA
-167 IHKDLL
+167 THKDLL
-173 KQVPNKGQ
+173 KQAPSKAQV
-181 LLYKGQLLCELPK
+181 LSELSK

-214 YCLANNLD
+214 YCLANKID

-248 PSSAQQIS
+248 PSSAQYIS
-256 NTKVEF
+256 NTDVEF
-262 ITLQGEHAT
+262 IELEGEHAT

-290 VKFVAKQIGSSLY
+290 VEFVAHQAKQT
-303 VSDSF
+303 

>member
-16 SNYRLASE
+16 GNYRLASE

-58 THAGKTLLADAQR
+58 THAGKTLLAEAQR
-71 LVDSMQAFEQ
+71 LVHSMQAFEQ
-81 LSGSVIN
+81 LSGSVVN
-88 GTEGHLSIGF
+88 GTQGHLNIGF

-103 HEAPKLIAAYKK
+103 HEAPKLIAAYK
-115 QQPNVRITLNDT
+115 QQYSDVHITLNDT
-127 PSKQQTDGLLSH
+127 PSKQQTDELLSH
-139 ELDISFNRIPSSSD
+139 DLDISFNRIPESSD
-153 LNSLTLFGDSLVLA
+153 LESLTLFNDSLVIA

-173 KQVPNKGQ
+173 KQAPSKDQ
-181 LLYKGQLLCELPK
+181 IIFELAK

-199 LAQHRGPGLDKQIQQ
+199 LAQHRGPGLDRQIQQ
-214 YCLANNLD
+214 YCIANKID

-248 PSSAQQIS
+248 PNSAQYIS
-256 NTKVEF
+256 NTDVKF
-262 ITLQGEHAT
+262 IALQGEHAT

-290 VKFVAKQIGSSLY
+290 VEFVADQK
-303 VSDSF
+303 

>member
-16 SNYRLASE
+16 GNYRLASE

-71 LVDSMQAFEQ
+71 LVDSMQTFEQ
-81 LSGSVIN
+81 LSGSVVN
-88 GTEGHLSIGF
+88 GTEGHLNIGF

-103 HEAPKLIAAYKK
+103 HKAPKMIAAYKQ

-127 PSKQQTDGLLSH
+127 PSKQQTDELLSH
-139 ELDISFNRIPSSSD
+139 ELDISFNRIPCSPV
-153 LNSLTLFGDSLVLA
+153 LNSLTLFDDSLVIA

-173 KQVPNKGQ
+173 KQAPSKA
-181 LLYKGQLLCELPK
+181 LIISELAK

-199 LAQHRGPGLDKQIQQ
+199 LAQYRGPGLDKQIQQ

-262 ITLQGEHAT
+262 IALQGEHAT

-290 VKFVAKQIGSSLY
+290 LEFVAKQVRSGL
-303 VSDSF
+303 

>member
-16 SNYRLASE
+16 GNYRLASE

-58 THAGKTLLADAQR
+58 THAGKTLLAEAQR
-71 LVDSMQAFEQ
+71 LVDSMQAFQQ
-81 LSGSVIN
+81 LSGSVVN
-88 GTEGHLSIGF
+88 GTQGHLNIGF

-103 HEAPKLIAAYKK
+103 HEAPKLIAAYK
-115 QQPNVRITLNDT
+115 QQYPEVHVTLNDT
-127 PSKQQTDGLLSH
+127 PSKQQKDELLSH
-139 ELDISFNRIPSSSD
+139 ELDISFNRIPDSSV
-153 LNSLTLFGDSLVLA
+153 LNSLTLFDDSLVIA
-167 IHKDLL
+167 IHKALL
-173 KQVPNKGQ
+173 KQAPRKA
-181 LLYKGQLLCELPK
+181 LIISELAK

-214 YCLANNLD
+214 YCIANNIE

-262 ITLQGEHAT
+262 IGLQGEHAT

-290 VKFVAKQIGSSLY
+290 VDFVAKQIGSSL
-303 VSDSF
+303 